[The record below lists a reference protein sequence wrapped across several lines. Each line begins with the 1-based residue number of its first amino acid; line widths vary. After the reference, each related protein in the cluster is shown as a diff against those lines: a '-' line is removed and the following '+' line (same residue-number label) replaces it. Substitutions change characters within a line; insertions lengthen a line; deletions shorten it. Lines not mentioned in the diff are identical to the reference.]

1 MRLAMPRLRRADC
14 VMARIRL
21 LSCPGFFPRWPVR
34 GTEEEQR
41 LIEFSRF
48 RLLVV
53 LWHGSP
59 SRCWAGAIGR
69 SSVVANRSVDSKASA
84 IATAT
89 VSPQRGTHFLTGG
102 SSCGTATD
110 LKLICGMRVQVS
122 HPELLPELLSF
133 LKLRDDTI
141 AERVSED
148 ELEVSLLGSRR
159 EDAIEL
165 ELRLRVWQVA
175 HTGVRVE
182 VLPSR

>member
-1 MRLAMPRLRRADC
+1 
-14 VMARIRL
+14 
-21 LSCPGFFPRWPVR
+21 
-34 GTEEEQR
+34 
-41 LIEFSRF
+41 
-48 RLLVV
+48 
-53 LWHGSP
+53 
-59 SRCWAGAIGR
+59 
-69 SSVVANRSVDSKASA
+69 
-84 IATAT
+84 
-89 VSPQRGTHFLTGG
+89 
-102 SSCGTATD
+102 
-110 LKLICGMRVQVS
+110 MRVQVS